1 MRTSSPIGLTL
12 LEYCGYLGIDMFT
25 MAQFG
30 TGFPEGVTT
39 GVCDVP
45 MFQHQWQRDMIS
57 RDEFGLAINQ
67 AEQMIAEQLSFW
79 TFPRYTTGETVQ
91 YPRPNDTKQWGGG
104 ATIHGQ
110 WKAARLQYGKILGGG
125 ILARTLIAAN
135 QVITRLDEDLDG
147 LFEIFEIVVLNVSAT
162 LDLSE
167 VGVYIR
173 TTNRTGVN
181 KDDGE
186 RWRIRPIHCTLSG
199 TTLTIRGHSSCIAMP
214 VKYEGWDVEP
224 LDIGDAANYL
234 TNLDVYRVYL
244 DDTATVDSMQQGTAI
259 WENTGCLEPPCG
271 VSYYPVCLGAR
282 DAELG
287 FVSFN
292 WTQAGTTPF
301 RYDPDRA
308 QVNYLSGVPLADD
321 HTAYPYGAMV
331 AQLATALLPERT
343 CGCDRADKI
352 IAFWKQPIFEVE
364 GDNQQGFAPNDAAD
378 NPFGF
383 ARGAVYAWRAVL
395 ERRQVRANKLK

>member
-12 LEYCGYLGIDMFT
+12 LEFCSYLGIDVFT

-39 GVCDVP
+39 GACSQP
-45 MFQHQWQRDMIS
+45 IFQHQFQRDNMG

-67 AEQMIAEQLSFW
+67 AEQLIAEQLSFW
-79 TFPRYTTGETVQ
+79 TFPRYTAGESIQ
-91 YPRPNDTKQWGGG
+91 YPRPNNTKQWGGG
-104 ATIHGQ
+104 ADIRGQ
-110 WKAARLQYGKILGGG
+110 WKAARLQYGKIIGGG
-125 ILARTLIAAN
+125 VLARTLIAAN
-135 QVITRLDEDLDG
+135 QAIVQTDEDQDG
-147 LFEIFEIVVLNVSAT
+147 IDEIFTVTVLNVSAT
-162 LDLSE
+162 LDVSQ
-167 VGVYIR
+167 VGIYIM
-173 TTNRTGVN
+173 TADRTGVN
-181 KDDGE
+181 KDIGE
-186 RWRIRPIHCTLSG
+186 RWRVRPIHCTLSG
-199 TTLTIRGHSSCIAMP
+199 TTLTIRGHSACIAKP
-214 VKYEGWDVEP
+214 ALYEGYDVES
-224 LDIGDAANYL
+224 LDVTLATNYL

-301 RYDPDRA
+301 TYDPDRA

-321 HTAYPYGAMV
+321 HTDYPYGMMV
-331 AQLATALLPERT
+331 TQLATTLLPSRT

-352 IAFWKQPIFEVE
+352 IAYWKQPIYETEDEE
-364 GDNQQGFAPNDAAD
+364 GRDFAPEDAATC
-378 NPFGF
+378 PFGV
-383 ARGAVYAWRAVL
+383 ARGAVMAWRAVL
-395 ERRQVRANKLK
+395 ERRQVRGNKLK